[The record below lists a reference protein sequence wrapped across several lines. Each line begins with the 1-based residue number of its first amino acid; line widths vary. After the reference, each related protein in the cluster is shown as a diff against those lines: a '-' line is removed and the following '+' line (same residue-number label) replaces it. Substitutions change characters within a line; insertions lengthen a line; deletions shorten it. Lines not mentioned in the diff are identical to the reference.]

1 MVDLFQTKVLELMNA
16 FIPNK
21 IVTINSKDA
30 PWITPVVKTALRRN
44 KIIFRKW
51 VSHGRVL
58 AEKEKVNESQRET
71 NKIIIN
77 AKNKYTNDLGRKI
90 CDSSTGSKCFWTAFN
105 TLVNKNKITNI
116 PPIIKNDKY
125 ISNFKEKADVFNRY
139 FSLQCRPLNTDSLLP
154 NFTPLTASKLD
165 KINFDPKDIVSII
178 NKLNSKKASGH
189 DGISIAMLKLCPI
202 EISKPLS
209 LIFSACLSSGI
220 FPQHWKKANVQPVH
234 KKIVVN

>member
-1 MVDLFQTKVLELMNA
+1 MVDLFQTKVLQLMNA

-30 PWITPVVKTALRRN
+30 SWITPVVKTALRRN

-71 NKIIIN
+71 DKIIIK
-77 AKNKYTNDLGRKI
+77 AINKYTNDLGRKI

-105 TLVNKNKITNI
+105 TLVNKKKITNEKI
-116 PPIIKNDKY
+116 TNEKY

-139 FSLQCRPLNTDSLLP
+139 FSLQCRPLNTDILLP
-154 NFTPLTASKLD
+154 
-165 KINFDPKDIVSII
+165 
-178 NKLNSKKASGH
+178 LN
-189 DGISIAMLKLCPI
+189 
-202 EISKPLS
+202 
-209 LIFSACLSSGI
+209 
-220 FPQHWKKANVQPVH
+220 
-234 KKIVVN
+234 